1 MHRRR
6 VLALLTAVVAGCSG
20 QDAAT
25 ETRTATPTAADTPSA
40 TDTQTATDT
49 STDTP
54 TETGT
59 ATPGAPERAGNEAI
73 AEVEKTLNSV
83 VATYGGADSDSL
95 LGADASSTDFRGGR
109 IAGSLTEAE
118 TELETARE
126 RAVTRDQQRTVE
138 RLAVTI
144 RFLELALQIQ
154 TGLGNAFFELERARN
169 EIDQE
174 DGGDARDNLSRLESE
189 RQLAIPLFES
199 LRAETDAA
207 AVSVI
212 STIDTADYEAKV
224 AQFDAEIAALGGL
237 RSRLERLSRA
247 VGLLAA
253 ARAQDRN
260 NSESAGE
267 TARRAA
273 SDLDDAEAS
282 LRTFLDDLPEPA
294 DSLAGITEELIAIT
308 ATKATAAREIA
319 GETATPTETTN

>member
-6 VLALLTAVVAGCSG
+6 VLALLAAAVAGCSG

-25 ETRTATPTAADTPSA
+25 ETQTATPTVADTPAA
-40 TDTQTATDT
+40 TATQTATAT
-49 STDTP
+49 PTESP

-83 VATYGGADSDSL
+83 VATYGGGDSDSL
-95 LGADASSTDFRGGR
+95 MGADASTTDFRGGR

-154 TGLGNAFFELERARN
+154 TALGNSFFELERARN

-174 DGGDARDNLSRLESE
+174 DGGGARDNLSRMESE
-189 RQLAIPLFES
+189 RQLAMPLFES

-212 STIDTADYEAKV
+212 STIDTADYEAKI

-237 RSRLERLSRA
+237 RSRLERLSGA
-247 VGLLAA
+247 VGRLAA

-260 NSESAGE
+260 NSESAAE
-267 TARRAA
+267 TAQRAA

-282 LRTFLDDLPEPA
+282 LRTFLDELPEPA

-308 ATKATAAREIA
+308 ARKAAAAREIA
-319 GETATPTETTN
+319 GGTATPTETTN